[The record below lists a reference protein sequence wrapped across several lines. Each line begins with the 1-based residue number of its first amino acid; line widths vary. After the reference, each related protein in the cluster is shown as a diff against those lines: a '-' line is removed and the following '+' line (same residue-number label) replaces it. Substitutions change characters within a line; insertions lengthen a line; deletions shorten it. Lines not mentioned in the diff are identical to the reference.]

1 MIGKTIGWGCCR
13 GRRGERILKYIVILG
28 DGMADEP
35 MDILGGKTPME
46 CADTP
51 TMDAMACA
59 GRMGMVQNVP
69 NGMAPGSDVA
79 NLSVLGYDPARSY
92 SGRSPLEALSVGVD
106 MEEDDV
112 IFRSNI
118 VTLTEEEPYPE
129 KTILDHSSGEISTQ
143 DADVLMDTIREHF
156 QSEKIQFYTGTS
168 YRHIMVWKH
177 GKVVPLEPPHDHL
190 GKKIGPW
197 LPGEPM
203 LKKLMEE
210 SFPLLNDHPLNVER
224 AKEGK
229 NKANSL
235 WFWGAGT
242 KPSLQNF
249 EEKTGLKGAM
259 ISAVDLLKGIAVG
272 AGMKVYQ
279 VPGATGSIDTNYEG
293 KAQAAVKALLE
304 DGCDFVY
311 VHVEAPD
318 EMGHQGL
325 VEEKVRAIT
334 DLDHRLIAPIKAAM
348 DASGE
353 DYRMLVLPDHPTP
366 IRARTHT
373 GDPVPYL
380 LYDSTRQARKVAAF
394 TEVEARATGIYQ
406 PDGYKLMDV
415 LLMREE

>member
-1 MIGKTIGWGCCR
+1 M
-13 GRRGERILKYIVILG
+13 KYIVILG

-35 MDILGGKTPME
+35 MDLLGGKTPME

-69 NGMAPGSDVA
+69 SGMAPGSDVA

-112 IFRSNI
+112 IFRANI
-118 VTLTEEEPYPE
+118 VTLTEEESYPE
-129 KTILDHSSGEISTQ
+129 KTILDHSSGEISTR
-143 DADVLMDTIREHF
+143 DADVLMDTIRQNF
-156 QSEKIQFYTGTS
+156 QSERIQFYTGTS
-168 YRHIMVWKH
+168 YRHIMVWKQ

-190 GKKIGPW
+190 GTKIGPW

-210 SFPLLNDHPLNVER
+210 SFPLLNSHPLNVER
-224 AKEGK
+224 AKAGK

-325 VEEKVRAIT
+325 VKEKIQSIS
-334 DLDHRLIAPIKAAM
+334 DLDQRLIALVKEAM

-353 DYRMLVLPDHPTP
+353 DYRMLILPDHPTP
-366 IRARTHT
+366 IRVRTHT

-380 LYDSTRQARKVAAF
+380 LYDSTRQEKKLAVFSEA
-394 TEVEARATGIYQ
+394 EARAAGVYQ
-406 PDGYKLMDV
+406 PDGYKLIDE
-415 LLMREE
+415 LLK